1 MGNGGMFIILGDRGG
16 SDVLSREM
24 ETGHIQTQLPSTPP
38 PFIANPLCLFFSSIL
53 ALPVIYLD
61 HKAK

>member
-24 ETGHIQTQLPSTPP
+24 ETGHPTKP
-38 PFIANPLCLFFSSIL
+38 NPTSLHPTSL
-53 ALPVIYLD
+53 YR
-61 HKAK
+61 